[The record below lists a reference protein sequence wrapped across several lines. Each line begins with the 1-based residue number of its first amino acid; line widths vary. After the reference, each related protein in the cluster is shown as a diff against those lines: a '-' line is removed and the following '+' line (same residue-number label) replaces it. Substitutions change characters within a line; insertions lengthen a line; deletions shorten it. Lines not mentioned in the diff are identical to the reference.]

1 MQETELIARLASH
14 LVGKHALLVEGIGD
28 DAAVWTWGE
37 DMYGLLAVDTVY
49 ENWDFDPIYHPAP
62 YIGYKAATG
71 AISDICAMNGEPLF
85 LLVALGVPRNTAPSY
100 LEAIYQG
107 LRKVEEK
114 YGVVVVGG
122 DVSASKD
129 LWLSVTVV
137 GRVPRAQITY
147 RRGAAPNQL
156 LCVTGDLGG
165 AYAGL
170 KILQREKAVFLQ
182 NPSIQP
188 DLTGFEYIVSRQLK
202 PEARCD
208 IVRRLHEL
216 QIVPTSMI
224 DLSDGLASGLHH
236 LSSASGVALHIYLDR
251 LPFHEQTH
259 KVAQLYDMPLS
270 AFLLYGGEEY
280 ELLFTVPASA
290 YEKLRQEEQ
299 IHLIGFVKEGQGV
312 WAEDSVGQVEKIE
325 PVGWD
330 SLVGRKHPG
339 PGESSQVSP
348 S

>member
-1 MQETELIARLASH
+1 VQETELIARLASQ

-28 DAAVWTWGE
+28 DAAVWTWDE
-37 DMYGLLAVDTVY
+37 DTYGLLAVDTVY

-114 YGVVVVGG
+114 YGVSVVGG

-129 LWLSVTVV
+129 LWLSVTVL

-147 RRGAAPNQL
+147 RRGAVPNQL

-188 DLTGFEYIVSRQLK
+188 DLTGFEYVVSRQLK

-236 LSSASGVALHIYLDR
+236 LSTASQVAFHVYLDR
-251 LPFHEQTH
+251 LPYHPQTQE
-259 KVAQLYDMPLS
+259 VARLYNMPLS

-280 ELLFTVPASA
+280 ELLFTVPLTA
-290 YEKLRQEEQ
+290 YEKLLQEPQ
-299 IHLIGFVKEGQGV
+299 IHIVGYVKEGTGV
-312 WAEDSVGQVEKIE
+312 YLEDPLGQVEAIQ
-325 PVGWD
+325 PASWD
-330 SLVGRKHPG
+330 SLKGR
-339 PGESSQVSP
+339 SP
-348 S
+348 LPTTPSRE